1 MRRLVYVT
9 VFLVMASCVSVPK
22 AAPELS
28 QQLGGQL
35 RQLEA
40 AHLSLIHRFFDGERQ
55 KIHRFIDAEW
65 LPLFADN
72 FFEQPTIA
80 AAWQKTVDADKPMAR
95 LTFIK
100 RVYPEI
106 QFQTSKK
113 YKELSL
119 PLNQLERKLVQAVQQ
134 KYGVAK
140 TINRNLTAYL
150 SSAAKSSDSRWKYL
164 REVGVEQ
171 TEVDAVIDEVTTF
184 SDQALQRA
192 EKIQTLEAQ
201 IEAYKAQL
209 ERLLSNL

>member
-28 QQLGGQL
+28 QQLGVQL

-55 KIHRFIDAEW
+55 NIHRFIDAEW

-80 AAWQKTVDADKPMAR
+80 AAWQKTVDADKSMAR

-106 QFQTSKK
+106 QYQTSEK
-113 YKELSL
+113 YKELSQ
-119 PLNQLERKLVQAVQQ
+119 PLNQLEQKLVQAVQQ

-150 SSAAKSSDSRWKYL
+150 SSAAKSSDYRWKYL

-171 TEVDAVIDEVTTF
+171 AEVDAVIDEVTTF
-184 SDQALQRA
+184 SGQALQRA
-192 EKIQTLEAQ
+192 EKLQTLEAQ

-209 ERLLSNL
+209 EHLLSNL